1 MQQLESIHLDLIDSL
16 TLEVYFRRMPN
27 DQERLEG
34 FLKGCELRNY
44 VPITIERVFLCKP
57 GASKIDISE
66 IHASGYLDIDTVS
79 YTHLT
84 LPTKRIV

>member
-1 MQQLESIHLDLIDSL
+1 MEKLESIHLDLIDSL

-34 FLKGCELRNY
+34 FLKGCELRDC

-66 IHASGYLDIDTVS
+66 IHTSGYLDIDMKKIQYDLENS
-79 YTHLT
+79 IL
-84 LPTKRIV
+84 

>member
-1 MQQLESIHLDLIDSL
+1 MEQILESIHLDLIDSL

-34 FLKGCELRNY
+34 FLKGCELRDY

-66 IHASGYLDIDTVS
+66 IHASGYLDIDMKKIRYDLENS
-79 YTHLT
+79 IL
-84 LPTKRIV
+84 